1 MMKLENIVGVVQG
14 LKGRTT
20 DIIYDLFFTEK
31 RAVAAIV
38 LYFSDL
44 TDIYGKINIMTLL
57 FGNFSQHGEVKMRSE
72 RLMNERRLAFKD
84 KTLDEILALHR
95 ASIEIGYDNVVSVTV
110 KKGLMQTVLEFVV
123 QGPPEKKIDFRL
135 EERQIGEVEDQLKKV
150 LPTKTR

>member
-1 MMKLENIVGVVQG
+1 MKLENIVGVVQG

-44 TDIYGKINIMTLL
+44 TDIYGKISMITLL

-72 RLMNERRLAFKD
+72 RLMNERRLAFMD
-84 KTLDEILALHR
+84 KTLDEILAMHR
-95 ASIEIGYDNVVSVTV
+95 ASIEIGYDNIVSATV
-110 KKGLMQTVLEFVV
+110 KKGLMQTVLEFMV

-135 EERQIGEVEDQLKKV
+135 EERQIGEVEDLIKKV